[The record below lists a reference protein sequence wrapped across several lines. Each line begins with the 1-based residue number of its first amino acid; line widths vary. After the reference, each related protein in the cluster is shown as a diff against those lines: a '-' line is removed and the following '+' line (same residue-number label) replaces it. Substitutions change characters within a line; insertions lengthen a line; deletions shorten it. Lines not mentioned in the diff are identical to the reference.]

1 MSSIKN
7 TLQSD
12 EEIQNIYDA
21 LFNQERYKIKYLQL
35 RSNISYYALDICIA
49 DYEKVG
55 LNELEIE
62 CIKDRAHTYLNYY
75 KEFNDNKKDNF
86 TFN

>member
-1 MSSIKN
+1 MNSHSFAKFPM
-7 TLQSD
+7 
-12 EEIQNIYDA
+12 EEARDLYNIR
-21 LFNQERYKIKYLQL
+21 FTQERFMIKYLQL
-35 RSNISYYALDICIA
+35 RSNITFYALDLCIA

-55 LNELEIE
+55 LNDLEIE

-86 TFN
+86 PFN

>member
-1 MSSIKN
+1 MTSIKI
-7 TLQSD
+7 TKQPD
-12 EEIQNIYDA
+12 DEIQNIYYA
-21 LFNQERYKIKYLQL
+21 LFNQERFKIKYLQL
-35 RSNISYYALDICIA
+35 RSNITFYALDLCIA
-49 DYEKVG
+49 DYDKVG

-86 TFN
+86 PFI